1 MEEELIYRQTVLV
14 KEYRRISKHL
24 DSREKDSVFS
34 ELVGIQIQIL
44 KELNFIDNL
53 LNKLENEDI

>member
-1 MEEELIYRQTVLV
+1 MEEELIQR
-14 KEYRRISKHL
+14 
-24 DSREKDSVFS
+24 
-34 ELVGIQIQIL
+34 QIL